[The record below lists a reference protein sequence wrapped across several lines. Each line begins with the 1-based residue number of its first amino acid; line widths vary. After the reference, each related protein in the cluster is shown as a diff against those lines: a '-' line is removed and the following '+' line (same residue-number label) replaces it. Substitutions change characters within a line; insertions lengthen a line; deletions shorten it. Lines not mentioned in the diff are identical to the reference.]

1 MTRTA
6 VALTINSTI
15 NRKARD
21 RRAAAELGEIVRR
34 WREGGRM
41 TGRDGGV
48 LLALL
53 CIVTLGIVAGGWAI
67 LAHSTLQ
74 DRAQLSDSM
83 GPSTG
88 IRWDR
93 RETQADGASEPSR
106 APEGSRPEVERPA
119 TDALRSGRACL
130 PMGYLLSNRPLGS
143 EYGFPQDVSCER
155 KGLTGAS

>member
-1 MTRTA
+1 
-6 VALTINSTI
+6 
-15 NRKARD
+15 
-21 RRAAAELGEIVRR
+21 
-34 WREGGRM
+34 M

-53 CIVTLGIVAGGWAI
+53 CIVTLGILAGGWAI

-74 DRAQLSDSM
+74 DRAQLSDST
-83 GPSTG
+83 GHSTG

-93 RETQADGASEPSR
+93 RETQADSATELSK

-130 PMGYLLSNRPLGS
+130 PMNYLLSNRPLGP
-143 EYGFPQDVSCER
+143 EYGFARDISCAGGR
-155 KGLTGAS
+155 DY